1 MGVTRVGPRVQSAGT
16 WQHGGS
22 SPSPGTVPPN
32 QGGVSYQKEKPMI
45 ELFPG
50 LVDVIIFGGGM
61 AVTALLLIAYAI
73 AKPEITTWRRRK

>member
-1 MGVTRVGPRVQSAGT
+1 
-16 WQHGGS
+16 
-22 SPSPGTVPPN
+22 
-32 QGGVSYQKEKPMI
+32 MI

-61 AVTALLLIAYAI
+61 AVTALLLIAYTI

>member
-1 MGVTRVGPRVQSAGT
+1 
-16 WQHGGS
+16 
-22 SPSPGTVPPN
+22 
-32 QGGVSYQKEKPMI
+32 MI

-61 AVTALLLIAYAI
+61 AVTVLLLIAYAI